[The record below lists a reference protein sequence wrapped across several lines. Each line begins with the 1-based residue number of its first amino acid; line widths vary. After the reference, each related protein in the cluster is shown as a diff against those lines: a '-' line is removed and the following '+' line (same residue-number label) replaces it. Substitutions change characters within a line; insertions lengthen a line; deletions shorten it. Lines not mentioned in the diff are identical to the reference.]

1 EKYVTFAAAGRNV
14 QKAELGNI
22 NIRDLAAVVLYAL
35 GIDAPAFDES
45 GWTSQIPTG
54 MFADDTIAAYR
65 DISHLT
71 GAAPRIS
78 KVPHTS
84 ELV

>member
-1 EKYVTFAAAGRNV
+1 MHIE
-14 QKAELGNI
+14 EM
-22 NIRDLAAVVLYAL
+22 NIRDLAAVVLYAF
-35 GIDAPAFDES
+35 GIEPPEFDEK

-54 MFADDTIAAYR
+54 LFDDNFPDYR

-78 KVPHTS
+78 KVPLAS
-84 ELV
+84 IPSPDELI